1 MTPPP
6 PPPSP
11 PSKTAAAAP
20 AAPPAEPIFGIP
32 EVDAMLAGQLPKGW
46 LAILTGPPG
55 SGIEILAKQ
64 FAQASGPRATV
75 TYYTTSERTED
86 IRRAMRDFS
95 WRDDLRIV
103 NLSDDYHDTVLS
115 RDLEVSRF
123 REKGISPQEI
133 AQFRLEHLE
142 APPVNFVTRMLV
154 ELAALDKPFRLIIDS
169 LDFFLEQSKPSA
181 VISLVRQIRYRAQRA
196 GGFALLTLHPSIHD
210 SKTVGILDDVADLLM
225 DVEMAKEHM
234 QFQHHLTIRK
244 VRNHPERTGSVRLVV
259 GEKGVSAL
267 T

>member
-1 MTPPP
+1 
-6 PPPSP
+6 
-11 PSKTAAAAP
+11 
-20 AAPPAEPIFGIP
+20 
-32 EVDAMLAGQLPKGW
+32 MLAGQLPKGW
-46 LAILTGPPG
+46 LSILTGPPG

-64 FAQASGPRATV
+64 FAQAAGARETV

-133 AQFRLEHLE
+133 AQFRLEKLE

-169 LDFFLEQSKPSA
+169 LDFFLEQTKPSA
-181 VISLVRQIRYRAQRA
+181 VVSLVRQIRYRAQRV
-196 GGFALLTLHPSIHD
+196 GGFALLTLHPGIHEPR
-210 SKTVGILDDVADLLM
+210 TVGILDDVADLLL
-225 DVEMAKEHM
+225 DIEISKEHM
-234 QFQHHLTIRK
+234 QFHHHLTIRK
-244 VRNHPERTGSVRLVV
+244 VRNHPERTGSVKIAV
-259 GEKGVSAL
+259 GEKGVSSSP
-267 T
+267 